1 MPREPDPVISL
12 SALEGFARAVAQI
25 GGRGLDEALL
35 GALNGLAQVDQLAA
49 LTVGRRAAPRALLVA
64 SRRDVSAARSFT
76 RDYVDGWH
84 VGDPLLAELRSRKW
98 TKGVMLRR
106 HDPEK
111 LPSDAYERRFFS
123 AAGMVDKVALLWW
136 SGDSGCYVN
145 CYRTTRSGRYSER
158 EVAAL
163 RGGANLIAAIID
175 GHAARMAFEVDDDDD
190 PRLAPARQAAKLVN
204 LLGAG
209 LTPREQAVLA
219 LVIQGVST
227 QGVAMKLGIKASS
240 VITLRK
246 RAYTRLGIST
256 LTELTALCV
265 AARA

>member
-1 MPREPDPVISL
+1 LLRDPEPVISL
-12 SALEGFARAVAQI
+12 SALEGFAGAVGQI
-25 GGRGLDEALL
+25 GGRGLDAALL
-35 GALNGLAQVDQLAA
+35 GALNGLARVDQLAA
-49 LTVGRRAAPRALLVA
+49 LTVGREVPPRALLVA

-84 VGDPLLAELRSRKW
+84 VGDPLLAELRARNW

-123 AAGMVDKVALLWW
+123 AAGMVDKIALLWW
-136 SGDSGCYVN
+136 SGDGGRYVN
-145 CYRTTRSGRYSER
+145 CYRTTRSGRYSAR

-163 RGGANLIAAIID
+163 RGGANLIAAIVD
-175 GHAARMAFEVDDDDD
+175 AHAARTAFETGDDA
-190 PRLAPARQAAKLVN
+190 RLEPARRAERLVG

-209 LTPREQAVLA
+209 LTTREQAVLA

-227 QGVAMKLGIKASS
+227 HGVAMKLGIKPSS

-246 RAYTRLGIST
+246 RAYARLGIST
-256 LTELTALCV
+256 LTELTALCI
-265 AARA
+265 AARSP

>member
-1 MPREPDPVISL
+1 MLREPDPVISL

-25 GGRGLDEALL
+25 GGRGLDTALL

-84 VGDPLLAELRSRKW
+84 VDDPLLAELRSRNW

-163 RGGANLIAAIID
+163 RGGANLVAAIID
-175 GHAARMAFEVDDDDD
+175 GHAARMAFEAEDD
-190 PRLAPARQAAKLVN
+190 PRLAPARRAARLVS

-246 RAYTRLGIST
+246 RAYARLGVST
-256 LTELTALCV
+256 LTELTALCI
-265 AARA
+265 AAGAP